1 MQNDQRCRRVAT
13 LETIDR
19 TIFRAKQINSSTK
32 KTTTTTTTMMMKKKT
47 QRQAENS
54 IERDGTAATEVG
66 AERQKMQFKSEKN
79 GMRRMVY
86 ASILKRLVFFGF
98 VAEEDSAISQYHECI
113 IRILLLSVMNLANRH
128 VALCA
133 SFSTFYTTVVYG
145 MHGKRAAIIQ
155 QKCCN
160 THTKKTNPERN

>member
-1 MQNDQRCRRVAT
+1 MEQ
-13 LETIDR
+13 
-19 TIFRAKQINSSTK
+19 
-32 KTTTTTTTMMMKKKT
+32 
-47 QRQAENS
+47 QRQKLEQK
-54 IERDGTAATEVG
+54 VK
-66 AERQKMQFKSEKN
+66 KMQFKSEKN

-113 IRILLLSVMNLANRH
+113 IRILLLCVMNLANRH

-133 SFSTFYTTVVYG
+133 SFSTFYTTVVYR

-160 THTKKTNPERN
+160 TRKKRIQSEIKTDLETISAHVCIDLWIA

>member
-1 MQNDQRCRRVAT
+1 
-13 LETIDR
+13 
-19 TIFRAKQINSSTK
+19 
-32 KTTTTTTTMMMKKKT
+32 
-47 QRQAENS
+47 
-54 IERDGTAATEVG
+54 
-66 AERQKMQFKSEKN
+66 MQFKSEKN

-113 IRILLLSVMNLANRH
+113 IRILLLCVMNLANRH

-160 THTKKTNPERN
+160 TRKKKRIQSEIKTDLETISAHVCIDLWIA

>member
-1 MQNDQRCRRVAT
+1 MEQ
-13 LETIDR
+13 
-19 TIFRAKQINSSTK
+19 
-32 KTTTTTTTMMMKKKT
+32 
-47 QRQAENS
+47 QRQKLEQK
-54 IERDGTAATEVG
+54 VK
-66 AERQKMQFKSEKN
+66 KMQFKSEKN

-113 IRILLLSVMNLANRH
+113 IRILLLCVMNLANRH

-160 THTKKTNPERN
+160 TRKKNESRAKLKLIWKQSVHMYAQIYGSHKDPTIFQLIGWLLEIAICVCALARALR